1 MACSSKFILYIYIFH
16 KAEFITYQTVYVTFI
31 FLQKCLHSAGYGAK
45 CLWRYSISEFHR
57 YMCPVFFFYYHAS
70 WEMRERPVSCG
81 KEVMWYI
88 HFLYS
93 DVPLSQF
100 MAPLH
105 ISSPPSDVVKYSAP
119 RRRHGQIPSTRMS
132 ERAAD
137 KTHNWT
143 WWHKFYWIQCCIY
156 QDCKTGGCSET
167 KTEMKHSPS
176 QEKTTCLVFFQFFN
190 ESCTT
195 WQQLKYIIVKVFSDR
210 RWPATIFNVNMEAA
224 VRSCVSF
231 SGCKPTFEDVTLDYD
246 QL

>member
-1 MACSSKFILYIYIFH
+1 MVQSVY
-16 KAEFITYQTVYVTFI
+16 EDTVFQNFTDTCVL
-31 FLQKCLHSAGYGAK
+31 FL
-45 CLWRYSISEFHR
+45 
-57 YMCPVFFFYYHAS
+57 FFLNYHAS

-93 DVPLSQF
+93 DIPLSQF

-137 KTHNWT
+137 KTHKWT
-143 WWHKFYWIQCCIY
+143 WRHKFYWIQCCKY

-176 QEKTTCLVFFQFFN
+176 QEKTTCLVFFSVFEWKLHN
-190 ESCTT
+190 LTT
-195 WQQLKYIIVKVFSDR
+195 VKVH
-210 RWPATIFNVNMEAA
+210 N
-224 VRSCVSF
+224 C
-231 SGCKPTFEDVTLDYD
+231 
-246 QL
+246 